1 MRSKN
6 LQQSFVG
13 FMCFSGVISSRQRLP
28 ASCFVTA
35 GLRASCLPTAV
46 ARFMFS
52 YSGCPL
58 HVFLQRLPASCFPTA
73 VARFVC
79 NCAMFKVSLSVANR
93 CLSIQSYIEAVS
105 YLEFCLSETIFMIS
119 YSGLPLYLILQIS
132 KYENKD
138 CGREKF
144 YRDNSKRHVSKKTF
158 FPIDAQ
164 KVNVLLIFKGFA
176 KKIKKTSFGR
186 VSTYF
191 YLFLLSSTY
200 NLLITYLSLLNF

>member
-1 MRSKN
+1 
-6 LQQSFVG
+6 
-13 FMCFSGVISSRQRLP
+13 
-28 ASCFVTA
+28 
-35 GLRASCLPTAV
+35 
-46 ARFMFS
+46 
-52 YSGCPL
+52 
-58 HVFLQRLPASCFPTA
+58 
-73 VARFVC
+73 
-79 NCAMFKVSLSVANR
+79 MFKVSLSVTNG

-132 KYENKD
+132 KYENND
-138 CGREKF
+138 CGREKI
-144 YRDNSKRHVSKKTF
+144 YRDNSKKTCQQETF
-158 FPIDAQ
+158 FRIDAQ

-200 NLLITYLSLLNF
+200 NLLITNLLKST